1 MRRIPRS
8 VLALAVLAAL
18 LGPGTLRAQPV
29 SDAQRIPVDI
39 RRTTLI
45 VRDMDRSLA
54 FWRDALG
61 LTVVYDQ
68 MIGQPPDELRL
79 VLLRAN
85 DAFIGAIGL
94 LERQA
99 AKRSAPPVRYERASF
114 GNVIIVVNARDLESR
129 LERIR
134 QVPGVR
140 IEGETR
146 RIEYPAADGKGTIP
160 VLVTYLW
167 DPDGY
172 FVEVNKILG
181 KPAGSQ

>member
-1 MRRIPRS
+1 MRHPRRP
-8 VLALAVLAAL
+8 VLALAAFVTLMGPAA
-18 LGPGTLRAQPV
+18 GPAQPV
-29 SDAQRIPVDI
+29 PDAQRIPVDI
-39 RRTTLI
+39 RRSTLI

-61 LTVVYDQ
+61 LTVVYDR
-68 MIGQPPDELRL
+68 MIGQPPDDLRL

-85 DAFIGAIGL
+85 DSFIGAIGL

-99 AKRSAPPVRYERASF
+99 AKRSAPPARYERASF
-114 GNVIIVVNARDLESR
+114 GDVIIVVNAWDLETR

-140 IEGETR
+140 IEGDTR
-146 RIEYPAADGKGTIP
+146 RVEYPASDGKGTIP

-172 FVEVNKILG
+172 VVEVNKILG

>member
-1 MRRIPRS
+1 MRRIPRPLP
-8 VLALAVLAAL
+8 VLALLALLAAP
-18 LGPGTLRAQPV
+18 GPAAAQPV
-29 SDAQRIPVDI
+29 PDAQRIPVDV

-45 VRDMDRSLA
+45 VRDIDRSLA

-61 LTVVYDQ
+61 LTVVYDR
-68 MIGQPPDELRL
+68 MIGEPPDDMRL

-85 DAFIGAIGL
+85 DTFIGAIGL

-114 GNVIIVVNARDLESR
+114 GNVIIVVNARDLETR

-146 RIEYPAADGKGTIP
+146 RIEYPAADGRGTIP